1 MKAVVF
7 DRKSRPDKLVFRD
20 VENPLPND
28 DEVLIRVHAVALN
41 AADYRSMK
49 LGMIPKKKIFGADI
63 AGRVESAG
71 RNISGFKPGDKVIGD
86 LSDHGFGGLAEYVTA
101 PEKALIIKPPNV
113 TFEEAAALPV
123 AALTALQALR
133 DKAGVKN
140 GHKVLIVGSAGG
152 VGTFAIQLAKYF
164 GAEATGVCSAKN
176 VLQTTAL
183 GADRAIDYAREDFT
197 QSGILYDAILGI
209 NGNYPLS
216 SYMKCLAPNGTCVIL
231 GGGLSQILKALFF
244 RWAFSG
250 GSKKLKFLA
259 AKMNTEDLKFLAGLL
274 ESGTIKSVIDRR
286 YTLDKAIEAMNYLKQ
301 GHASGKVVIRVAQ
314 E

>member
-20 VENPLPND
+20 VEKPLPND

-49 LGMIPKKKIFGADI
+49 LGIIPKKKIFGADI

-71 RNISGFKPGDKVIGD
+71 RNISGFKPGDEVIGD
-86 LSDHGFGGLAEYVTA
+86 LSDHGFGGLAEYVTV

-113 TFEEAAALPV
+113 NFEEAAALPV

-140 GHKVLIVGSAGG
+140 GHKVLVVGSAGG

-176 VLQTTAL
+176 VLQTTAM
-183 GADRAIDYAREDFT
+183 GADRAIDYTREDFT
-197 QSGILYDAILGI
+197 QSGIFYDAILGI

-216 SYMKCLAPNGTCVIL
+216 SYMKCLAPDGTCVIL
-231 GGGLSQILKALFF
+231 GGGLSQILKAFFF

-286 YTLDKAIEAMNYLKQ
+286 YPLGEAVEAMNYLKQ
-301 GHASGKVVIRVAQ
+301 GHAAGKVVIRVAQ